1 MNSNSELRPVF
12 DRVVLESLGP
22 LMLATSI
29 AFAIYSGL
37 GFFEDYSE
45 NIGWRIV
52 TADAVCA
59 LLAFGLYFQLR
70 RGIIPPQRASIV
82 GVLVGQL
89 AITNALLDYS
99 LVGDHFF
106 LVYVPII
113 MVGYGAFLLSRRWFA
128 ASMLCSITLALIVAA
143 PTMPAATLFRY
154 AHAGIGAAL
163 LGAVLLVVRRWSVQ
177 TANAALRAARSE
189 NTQRRQLEA
198 RLAQSQRLES
208 VGRLVSGIAHDF
220 NNLLMPIIGYAD
232 LALSRLRENDPLAT
246 DLAEIRKAGESA
258 ASLTAK
264 LLAFSRQQVLQTEI
278 LDINDVINGTRR
290 LIERT
295 MPENVTLRFDLTEEA
310 SHVRIDPVQ
319 IQQALLNLTINARDA
334 MPEGGQLTISTNVI
348 GADQQ
353 DIQAPAP
360 MVELRVS
367 DTGTGIDPAVRER
380 IFEPFFT
387 TKAKEHGTGLGL
399 ATAHGIVSQ
408 SGGSITADSTPG
420 SGAHFRVLLP
430 RVAPQAHES
439 VPPPAATDS
448 APGGEAVLL
457 VEDERPVRAVVIAAL
472 RSNGYHVLEA
482 EGPKQALSIAANN
495 PFDLLITDVVMPG
508 MNGVELAE
516 RLRAAHATVPV
527 VFMSGYAPPEALQDA
542 GGVGNA
548 QFVRKPFRNG
558 ELIAAVQAALAT
570 SRSTGEA
577 AEVRLG

>member
-1 MNSNSELRPVF
+1 MNSQSDLRSVF
-12 DRVVLESLGP
+12 DRVVLETLGP

-29 AFAIYSGL
+29 AFAVYSVL

-45 NIGWRIV
+45 GVRWRIV
-52 TADAVCA
+52 TGDAVCA
-59 LLAFGLYFQLR
+59 LLCLALYLQLR
-70 RGIIPPQRASIV
+70 RGSVPPQRSSIV

-128 ASMLCSITLALIVAA
+128 ASMLCSIILALIIAG
-143 PTMPAATLFRY
+143 PTLSGATLFRY

-232 LALSRLRENDPLAT
+232 LALSRLRKNDPLVT
-246 DLAEIRKAGESA
+246 DLAEIRKAGENA

-278 LDINDVINGTRR
+278 LDINDVINATRR

-295 MPENVTLRFDLTEEA
+295 MPENVTLRFDLTEEE
-310 SHVRIDPVQ
+310 SHVRVDPIQ
-319 IQQALLNLTINARDA
+319 IQQVLLNLTINARDA
-334 MPEGGQLTISTNVI
+334 MPDGGRLTISTKII
-348 GADQQ
+348 GANL
-353 DIQAPAP
+353 QAPAP

-367 DTGTGIDPAVRER
+367 DTGMGIDPAVREQ

-408 SGGSITADSTPG
+408 SGGSISADSTPG

-430 RVAPQAHES
+430 RVAPHTHEAA
-439 VPPPAATDS
+439 PPSTDVDS
-448 APGGEAVLL
+448 ALGGETVLL
-457 VEDERPVRAVVIAAL
+457 VEDERPVRAVVVAAL
-472 RSNGYHVLEA
+472 RSNGYQVLEA
-482 EGPKQALSIAANN
+482 DDPKQALSIAANN
-495 PFDLLITDVVMPG
+495 PFDILVTDVVMPG

-516 RLRAAHATVPV
+516 RLRAAHTSVPV

-542 GGVGNA
+542 GGVDNA
-548 QFVRKPFRNG
+548 QFVRKPFRAG
-558 ELIAAVQAALAT
+558 ELVAAVQAAVAT
-570 SRSTGEA
+570 SRNAGEA
-577 AEVRLG
+577 AELRLV